1 MNNIPLNKS
10 KNDSQREKKNITEND
25 LRNDVK
31 AILGENYV
39 SNILNYTQLDPKD
52 FISLDSKIKNF
63 IKENT
68 GKNKITSTKMRKIYE
83 RIKKAQNLNELL
95 LQIPFLA
102 YMVGK
107 EKSEAR
113 RALGRVYII
122 FKDLIENAKN
132 IKDIENIKK
141 FAEAL
146 VAYQRFF
153 EDTGG
158 ENNE

>member
-10 KNDSQREKKNITEND
+10 KNDSQRENEKITEND

-68 GKNKITSTKMRKIYE
+68 GKDKITSTKMRKIYE

-107 EKSEAR
+107 EKREAR

>member
-25 LRNDVK
+25 LRDDVK
-31 AILGENYV
+31 TILGENYI

-107 EKSEAR
+107 EKAEAR

>member
-1 MNNIPLNKS
+1 MKNVPFNKS
-10 KNDSQREKKNITEND
+10 RDASQREKKNITEND
-25 LRNDVK
+25 LRNSVK
-31 AILGENYV
+31 AILGENYI
-39 SNILNYTQLDPKD
+39 SNILSYTQLDPED
-52 FISLDSKIKNF
+52 FINLDNKIKNF

-107 EKSEAR
+107 EKNEAR
-113 RALGRVYII
+113 EALGKVYII

-153 EDTGG
+153 EDTRG